1 MQGSIKHFST
11 APDVSLAAR
20 GRQAILVIAHGRS
33 AEPSFSAGA
42 LKTRTSE
49 C

>member
-1 MQGSIKHFST
+1 LEI
-11 APDVSLAAR
+11 R
-20 GRQAILVIAHGRS
+20 EGRQAILVIVHGRR

-42 LKTRTSE
+42 LKTRASE